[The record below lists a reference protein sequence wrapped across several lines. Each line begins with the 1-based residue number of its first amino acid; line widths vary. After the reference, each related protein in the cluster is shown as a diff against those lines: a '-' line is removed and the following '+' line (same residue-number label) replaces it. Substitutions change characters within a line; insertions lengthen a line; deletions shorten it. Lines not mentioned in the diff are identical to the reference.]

1 MPFRIGHSFASLI
14 VEKARADRTLP
25 KNFAYADAQALY
37 TQAADKHQ
45 WKDNTLPLSEADFR
59 ASLSPRAMV
68 QSRKGTGGPQPEE
81 VRRMLAEA
89 GQRLQDDQAWMQQ
102 RRQKL
107 ADAGRVLD
115 KAFEGLM
122 GGSDR

>member
-1 MPFRIGHSFASLI
+1 MP
-14 VEKARADRTLP
+14 KD
-25 KNFAYADAQALY
+25 FAYADAQALF
-37 TQAADKHQ
+37 TQAADKYK

-89 GQRLQDDQAWMQQ
+89 QARLKADQAWMEQ

-107 ADAGRVLD
+107 VDADAGLD
-115 KAFEGLM
+115 KAFDGLTK
-122 GGSDR
+122 R